1 MDSRFPAV
9 ERQVFP
15 LSEENIFHLL
25 TQEYYQFTSAEKR
38 VADYILS
45 NGTQTQAMSI
55 SDLAGAC
62 GVAEATISRFC
73 RRLRYNSY
81 AAFKLAV
88 STSTFHQSVSNPL
101 SGDVTPED
109 TIPSLAR
116 KVASSSMDA
125 IAETQA
131 LIAPHALQT
140 AAEILLAS
148 DKVLC
153 MGQGGSMLLAQEAS
167 HLFSTA
173 FSGYFAVGD
182 SHLQATYAS
191 SLTDQDAILYFSYSG
206 TTTALMDIL
215 HITKPRNVPVILITR
230 FPNSPGALKADVVLQ
245 CGSTQS
251 PLQQGSV
258 PAKMAQLYLVDVLF
272 SEVCRRDLDS
282 LKQQRTQVADAL
294 AEKHI

>member
-116 KVASSSMDA
+116 KVASSAMDA

-131 LIAPHALQT
+131 LIVPHALQT
-140 AAEILLAS
+140 AAEILGLRRYLKTAPKNELQSIVRSNPDYFYQLA
-148 DKVLC
+148 
-153 MGQGGSMLLAQEAS
+153 
-167 HLFSTA
+167 
-173 FSGYFAVGD
+173 
-182 SHLQATYAS
+182 
-191 SLTDQDAILYFSYSG
+191 
-206 TTTALMDIL
+206 
-215 HITKPRNVPVILITR
+215 PW
-230 FPNSPGALKADVVLQ
+230 
-245 CGSTQS
+245 
-251 PLQQGSV
+251 
-258 PAKMAQLYLVDVLF
+258 
-272 SEVCRRDLDS
+272 
-282 LKQQRTQVADAL
+282 AL
-294 AEKHI
+294 ALGVDRTFAERFGNIRLPQCSYLATDMDGHLTAREWALLLRDTVNALDRRQKRLPLDKLLGK